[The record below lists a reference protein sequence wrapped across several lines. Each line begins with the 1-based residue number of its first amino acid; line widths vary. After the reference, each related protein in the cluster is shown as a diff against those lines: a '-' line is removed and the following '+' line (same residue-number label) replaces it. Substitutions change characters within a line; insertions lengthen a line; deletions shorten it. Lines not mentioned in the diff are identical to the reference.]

1 MTARNPAP
9 PAPGAV
15 DSVTV
20 AIAPGELIDK
30 ITILEIKAERIADPA
45 KLANV
50 RHELTVLRA
59 ARDAAVPP
67 SAGLDRL
74 STDLKAVN
82 IRLWTVEDALR
93 DCERAGRFDDR
104 FVTLAR
110 AVYRTNDRRAA
121 LKAQINALLGATIVE
136 EKSYAA
142 Y

>member
-1 MTARNPAP
+1 MN
-9 PAPGAV
+9 
-15 DSVTV
+15 V
-20 AIAPGELIDK
+20 AIHSVPVDISPGELIDK
-30 ITILEIKAERIADPA
+30 ITILEIKAERIEDTA

-50 RHELTVLRA
+50 RHELDVLRA
-59 ARDAAVPP
+59 ARDKTISP
-67 SAGLDRL
+67 SSALDRL

-82 IRLWTVEDALR
+82 SRLWEVEDALR
-93 DCERAGRFDDR
+93 DCERDKRFDDR

-121 LKAQINALLGATIVE
+121 LKAEINALLGATIVE